1 MNVQAARA
9 ALQLALFII
18 IAALLTLLFVQPGS
32 AEFVVTVLSLG
43 VGVLFLGVVMYM
55 IRRSSR

>member
-18 IAALLTLLFVQPGS
+18 IAALLTLLCVQPGS
-32 AEFVVTVLSLG
+32 AEYVVTVFSLG
-43 VGVLFLGVVMYM
+43 VGVLFLGVVMFM